1 MNLNKNVNF
10 EFKPFLRWWRRELA
24 FLIPAKISQFF
35 YTPQPA
41 IIIKPIDNTIEL
53 SYEIKGVQHNLATV
67 TCEISQQETVK
78 NLLSDERF
86 KNAIFIL
93 RLSNQETLNKT
104 LNLPLAAQTNVSQVV
119 SYEIDRYSPFKID
132 QIYFATHLENIDTE
146 ASQLSIKL
154 MIVQRKLLEKRYK
167 DCKMLGISP
176 QFVEVEHY
184 PNDLQNLH
192 LAYNLLPLDLQP
204 KIKNRSRWI
213 IGSLMTA
220 LTFLSVTSLVLP
232 VWLEYQEVE
241 NLQKQISSVEKEVK
255 AVKSLQ
261 AEMDEIRE
269 ENQALINE
277 KIASPPV
284 VAILNEISAL
294 LKDDSWLSY
303 LQYSDGQL
311 QLQGESPTA
320 SNLLAD
326 LEASDYFAKVSFASP
341 VTQDK
346 ASGSERFQITAEITK
361 PETIE
366 NSDATTETTV
376 DSTNDEITVDEATEE
391 TEAVVTEDD
400 NTEE

>member
-24 FLIPAKISQFF
+24 FLIPAKMSQFF

-53 SYEIKGVQHNLATV
+53 SYEIKGVQHNLGTV

-146 ASQLSIKL
+146 TSQLSIRL

-220 LTFLSVTSLVLP
+220 LIFLIVISLVLP
-232 VWLEYQEVE
+232 VWIEYQEVE

-255 AVKSLQ
+255 AVKLLQ

>member
-24 FLIPAKISQFF
+24 FLIPAKMSQFF
-35 YTPQPA
+35 YNPQPA

-53 SYEIKGVQHNLATV
+53 SYEIKGVQHNLGTV
-67 TCEISQQETVK
+67 TCDISQQEIVK

-93 RLSNQETLNKT
+93 RLSNRETLNKT

-119 SYEIDRYSPFKID
+119 SYEIDRYSPFKLD

-154 MIVQRKLLEKRYK
+154 MIVQRKLLEKRYQ

-176 QFVEVEHY
+176 QFVEVENY

-213 IGSLMTA
+213 IGSLITS
-220 LTFLSVTSLVLP
+220 LTFLSFTSLVLP
-232 VWLEYQEVE
+232 VWLEYREVE

-255 AVKSLQ
+255 SVKSLQ

-277 KIASPPV
+277 KTATPPV

-400 NTEE
+400 NTKE